1 MMQREKMAYN
11 QDPSSAEDQA
21 PVKTVLVVE
30 DEEELGAFIV
40 QALQQETPYQALFVT
55 DGFQAL
61 KMVRSLKPNLFLLDY
76 HLPSMDGIELYDQLR
91 ADEELEDIPVVMFT
105 ADAPT
110 PELQEREII
119 FVKKPAELDELLQTI
134 GKVLG

>member
-1 MMQREKMAYN
+1 MAYN
-11 QDPSSAEDQA
+11 QGPSSAEDQA

-30 DEEELGAFIV
+30 DEEELSEFIV

-76 HLPSMDGIELYDQLR
+76 HLPSIDRKSTRLNSSHGYISYAVFCL
-91 ADEELEDIPVVMFT
+91 
-105 ADAPT
+105 
-110 PELQEREII
+110 
-119 FVKKPAELDELLQTI
+119 KKKNIHKLLAH
-134 GKVLG
+134 

>member
-1 MMQREKMAYN
+1 MADN
-11 QDPSSAEDQA
+11 QGPSSAEDQA

-30 DEEELGAFIV
+30 DEEELSEFIV

-61 KMVRSLKPNLFLLDY
+61 KVVRSLKPNLFLLDY

-91 ADEELEDIPVVMFT
+91 ADEELKDIPVVMFT

-110 PELQEREII
+110 HQLQEREII
-119 FVKKPAELDELLQTI
+119 FIKKPAELDELLQTI
-134 GKVLG
+134 RKVLG

>member
-1 MMQREKMAYN
+1 MAYN
-11 QDPSSAEDQA
+11 QGPSSAEDQA

-30 DEEELGAFIV
+30 DEEELSEFIV

-119 FVKKPAELDELLQTI
+119 FIQK
-134 GKVLG
+134 

>member
-1 MMQREKMAYN
+1 MSDDQNPRSEA
-11 QDPSSAEDQA
+11 DHSS
-21 PVKTVLVVE
+21 VKTVLVVE
-30 DEEELGAFIV
+30 DDEDIGAFIA
-40 QALQQETPYQALFVT
+40 QAISQETPYQALLAT

-61 KMVRSLKPNLFLLDY
+61 KMVRSLIPNLFLLDY

-110 PELQEREII
+110 PELQAREII

-134 GKVLG
+134 GKVIG

>member
-1 MMQREKMAYN
+1 MNTGYRMMQREKMAYS
-11 QDPSSAEDQA
+11 QHLSSAEDEA
-21 PVKTVLVVE
+21 FVKTVLVVE

-61 KMVRSLKPNLFLLDY
+61 KMARRLKPNLFLLDS
-76 HLPSMDGIELYDQLR
+76 HLPTMDGIELYDQLR
-91 ADEELEDIPVVMFT
+91 ADEEVEDIPVVMFT

-119 FVKKPAELDELLQTI
+119 FVKN
-134 GKVLG
+134 